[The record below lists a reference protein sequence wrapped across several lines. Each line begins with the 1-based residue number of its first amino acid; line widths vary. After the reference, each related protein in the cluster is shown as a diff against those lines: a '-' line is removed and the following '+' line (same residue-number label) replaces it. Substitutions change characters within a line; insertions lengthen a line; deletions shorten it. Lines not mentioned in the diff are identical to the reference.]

1 MPTNANVFFAIYQAI
16 IAGSDDDGDATSSLA
31 PKEQYVNDGQEISDN
46 QQSGEKGFY
55 RQYDP
60 EFFDIII
67 IDECHR

>member
-1 MPTNANVFFAIYQAI
+1 MFFAIYQAI

-31 PKEQYVNDGQEISDN
+31 PQEQYANDGGVNNDN
-46 QQSGEKGFY
+46 TSSVEKGFY

-60 EFFDIII
+60 DFFDIII